1 MNKKKTPQNHQGS
14 RKILDDSLTVQKI
27 LSFADSLLE
36 EWRPY
41 LLTEGDMLLG
51 RELSINRAII
61 HQLQNAVAS
70 RATTYDQLLKNL
82 SELRAENEQLKSGY
96 QDLCQ
101 TYDGLKKLIY
111 EISVKQKSHISTVE
125 KLVKKI
131 GE

>member
-1 MNKKKTPQNHQGS
+1 MSKKKTPPNHQGS
-14 RKILDDSLTVQKI
+14 RKILDDSLTVQNI

-82 SELRAENEQLKSGY
+82 SEIKAENEQLKSGY

-111 EISVKQKSHISTVE
+111 ELSVKQKSHISTVE
-125 KLVKKI
+125 KLVKKL

>member
-1 MNKKKTPQNHQGS
+1 MSKKKTPPNHQGS
-14 RKILDDSLTVQKI
+14 RKILDDSLTVQNI

-82 SELRAENEQLKSGY
+82 SEIKAENEQLKSGY

-101 TYDGLKKLIY
+101 TYDGLKTLIH
-111 EISVKQKSHISTVE
+111 EISIKQKSHISTVE
-125 KLVKKI
+125 I
-131 GE
+131 T